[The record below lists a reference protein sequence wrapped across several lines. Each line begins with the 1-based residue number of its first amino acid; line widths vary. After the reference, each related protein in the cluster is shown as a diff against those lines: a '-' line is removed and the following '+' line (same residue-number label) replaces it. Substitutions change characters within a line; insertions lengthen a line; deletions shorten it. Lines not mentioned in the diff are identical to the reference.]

1 MFYSQFILAKKGPL
15 GTIWI
20 AAHLERKLRKNQVAD
35 TDIGVSV
42 DSILFPDVP
51 IALRLSS
58 HLLLGVVRIYSR
70 KVNYLFDDCSE
81 ALLKIKQAF
90 RSTAVDLPPEES
102 TAPYHSITLPETFD
116 LDDFELPDNE
126 NFQGNYVDHHV
137 STKEQITLQDTMEGV
152 IYSTSQFGLDERFG
166 DGDTSQIGL
175 DLDEELL
182 LSNVVAPRHDGGSDT
197 SSIEGPSSKLL
208 SLWPRQGALRP
219 KGVKNCNPGDQHMS
233 IQSVTLMSK
242 DVSHEGITEASEV
255 MPVNGSGNQVVGLA
269 TDTEMLEYAQAPST
283 PGLLEEPDL
292 SNVQEALA
300 CDDHMESEDR
310 NLTGL
315 VAGASTVNAGQRL
328 DHHPGDNNTANLSS
342 CNEFNP
348 NTVEENGSIRG
359 DLEIK
364 HVKQQGFV
372 PPTLS
377 SMECT
382 AEDNCLSN
390 SLPSSNPA
398 DQSKPICPVSEC
410 SDGAIGMLNGL
421 DRAEDIHNGVVID
434 NEPSTPFVHQTDLK
448 STGARLDE
456 TVASPGCSHVTC
468 DFEDPVRR
476 TFSSSTGALES
487 KGYLEDDQASSRPEI
502 LNDVEIDNDVGV
514 LCSHNKASVPNAVC
528 TLESPE
534 HPEVVNVEARA
545 CQEPKENETY
555 NPVAHKVTLSNQS
568 HVLQACNSR
577 LSEPNM
583 SSLGGDER
591 LPNDV
596 TDVGLKQNQ
605 ISEPTSHGEIQAGSR
620 MLDEQLGNA
629 GFDESWLNNLNSS
642 GTSNFPAP
650 EKMLSLPE
658 GLTGKPNDFLVEST
672 PDKEALPG
680 SDGAGAGIKII
691 SGKKR
696 SFTEST
702 LTVQSL
708 NSVESFGMTRSKRTA
723 ESIPDDDDLLSSI
736 LVGRRSSVLKMKPTP
751 PVPETVS
758 TKHPRSAPRST
769 VLKRKVL
776 MDDTMVLHGDTIR
789 QQLTNTEDIRRVR
802 KKAPCTPPEI
812 STILRQFLEDK
823 IFSEP
828 IFTGM
833 SAGLIFLHSET
844 FDLSRTKVSEND
856 QGNASSEVAKDMES
870 SVGPKVAEESEMNES
885 TGPVGVRSDLEAQP
899 ADTSIH
905 TLTHQVKFY
914 DFGSRD
920 IDSQGQIK
928 AVSDVLGLKSSR
940 DEPLGEITEMGI
952 ERGSDEVAEAVNSSI
967 DPVSGDICNVT
978 ADLAVQPTLVDKT
991 NDPSAY
997 LPKDVSSMSPNEK
1010 LDSQTVG
1017 GDASM
1022 EDISNGKAVNSLEI
1036 IQGDVGIGAD
1046 VQSHCLKPA
1055 DGDKASLASECNILG
1070 FENGTQTL
1078 EETEHNKNEDVV
1090 LPAEFGCEEKDPLT
1104 CSGEIKIDSMDSVE
1118 LQLDVSNASLND
1130 KENLNCLESDPQS
1143 IMDGEIPALDHPG
1156 VEDHRVFEDATVD
1169 NDTEFLN
1176 VDDNEVTEEYDESMP
1191 CSEETRLVENSGWS
1205 SRTRAVAKYLQT
1217 SFDKQAVQGRKA
1229 LTMDNLLAG
1238 KTRKEASRMFF
1249 ETLVLKTR
1257 DYIHVEQ
1264 AKPFDNVNIKPRVK
1278 LMKSD
1283 F

>member
-182 LSNVVAPRHDGGSDT
+182 LSKVVAPRHDGGSD
-197 SSIEGPSSKLL
+197 
-208 SLWPRQGALRP
+208 A
-219 KGVKNCNPGDQHMS
+219 DQQVS

-242 DVSHEGITEASEV
+242 DGSYEGITEASEA

-310 NLTGL
+310 NLMGL
-315 VAGASTVNAGQRL
+315 VAGESTVNAGQRF

-342 CNEFNP
+342 WNEFNP
-348 NTVEENGSIRG
+348 NTVEENGSIQG

-364 HVKQQGFV
+364 QVKPQGFV

-377 SMECT
+377 IMECT
-382 AEDNCLSN
+382 ADDNCLSN

-398 DQSKPICPVSEC
+398 DQTKPICPVSEC
-410 SDGAIGMLNGL
+410 SDGTIGMLNGL

-434 NEPSTPFVHQTDLK
+434 NEPSTPFVHQTDMK
-448 STGARLDE
+448 SACARVDE

-502 LNDVEIDNDVGV
+502 LNDVEIDNDLGV
-514 LCSHNKASVPNAVC
+514 LCSHNKASVSNAVC

-545 CQEPKENETY
+545 CQEPNENETL
-555 NPVAHKVTLSNQS
+555 NPVAHKFTLSNQS
-568 HVLQACNSR
+568 HVLQACNSH

-583 SSLGGDER
+583 PSLGGEEC

-596 TDVGLKQNQ
+596 TDVCLKQNQ
-605 ISEPTSHGEIQAGSR
+605 ISEPTLCGEIQAGSR
-620 MLDEQLGNA
+620 MLDEQLDNA
-629 GFDESWLNNLNSS
+629 GSDESRLNNLNSS

-672 PDKEALPG
+672 PAKEALPG
-680 SDGAGAGIKII
+680 SGGAGAGIKQI

-736 LVGRRSSVLKMKPTP
+736 LGRRSSVLKMKPTP

-758 TKHPRSAPRST
+758 TKCPRSAPRSS

-789 QQLTNTEDIRRVR
+789 QQLTSTEDIRRVR

-812 STILRQFLEDK
+812 STILRQFLEDE

-885 TGPVGVRSDLEAQP
+885 TVAVGVRSDLEAQP

-905 TLTHQVKFY
+905 TVTHQVKVY

-928 AVSDVLGLKSSR
+928 AVSDVQELKSSR
-940 DEPLGEITEMGI
+940 DEPLGEIPEIEI
-952 ERGSDEVAEAVNSSI
+952 ERGSVEVAEPVNCST
-967 DPVSGDICNVT
+967 DPVSVDICNVT
-978 ADLAVQPTLVDKT
+978 ADLAVQPALVDKT
-991 NDPSAY
+991 NDPSAF
-997 LPKDVSSMSPNEK
+997 LPKDVLCMSPDKK
-1010 LDSQTVG
+1010 LDSQTVE

-1055 DGDKASLASECNILG
+1055 DGDKASLASEFNILG

-1130 KENLNCLESDPQS
+1130 KENLNCPESDPQS

-1156 VEDHRVFEDATVD
+1156 VEDHRGFEDATVE

-1176 VDDNEVTEEYDESMP
+1176 VDDNEVAEEYDESMP
-1191 CSEETRLVENSGWS
+1191 CTEETRLFENSGWS

-1217 SFDKQAVQGRKA
+1217 SFDKQALQGRKA

-1264 AKPFDNVNIKPRVK
+1264 AKPFDNINIKPRVK

>member
-182 LSNVVAPRHDGGSDT
+182 LSNVVAPRHDGGSD
-197 SSIEGPSSKLL
+197 
-208 SLWPRQGALRP
+208 
-219 KGVKNCNPGDQHMS
+219 GDQHMS